1 MNGPEPGLEI
11 LPGLTLLRRLGK
23 GGMGEAW
30 LARDAQRG
38 CDVVAKLVPAGA
50 APAEV
55 ALLRREARLVRK
67 LDHPRIVPVYGFQDG
82 PGANVVTLRY
92 MPGGDASRLR
102 GGPVARIVA
111 VARDVADALAYL
123 HQLGVVHR
131 DVKLSNVLLDAEGR
145 GHLADFGIASLA
157 PGEEDGVLVR
167 GGGSRASMS
176 PQQRAGAPPEPADDL
191 YALGVLLHE
200 LLAAE
205 PAAGGE
211 ATLPALPQDLPVR
224 LRALASALVAES
236 PAWRPRSAAAA
247 RDELDKV
254 AAELRPIPAAAEPAR
269 PRLQPPP
276 RPAEPVTTPSLFG
289 PAAQPTSA
297 SRKPGL
303 EPWQLALVLSL
314 GVLAAI
320 AALWLPRWVTDPP
333 AAAATPVP
341 ARSAPPSETAAATP
355 PAEREATPVPV
366 AKPTLAPAAEAV
378 PAPKLTADPPR
389 RAAIAKPQETVPAPT
404 LQPTPEP
411 APTPDR
417 LAEAAA
423 LARHRDAGLALES
436 REEWK
441 GAVREYEAALAIDP
455 HVTFAVEGKERAQ
468 KRAELDDALAF
479 HAQHPERLS
488 APAVARE
495 VEQLLERA
503 RGVQP
508 AGPDLERKVTALEAQ
523 LARARTPV
531 AVVIESDGLTEL
543 TLSRVGPLGTLT
555 RRSLELVPGSYTLTG
570 SRRGYRDVRRQF
582 SVAPGAAPPP
592 VALRCQEAL

>member
-67 LDHPRIVPVYGFQDG
+67 LDHPRIVPVYGFRDG
-82 PGANVVTLRY
+82 PSASVVTLRY
-92 MPGGDASRLR
+92 MPGGDAGQLR
-102 GGPVARIVA
+102 GAPVARIVA
-111 VARDVADALAYL
+111 VARDVADALDYL
-123 HQLGVVHR
+123 HRFGVVHR

-157 PGEEDGVLVR
+157 AGEEDGLLLR

-200 LLAAE
+200 LLAAGPE
-205 PAAGGE
+205 SGGDG
-211 ATLPALPQDLPVR
+211 ALPKLPPELPVR
-224 LRALASALVAES
+224 LRGLANALVAES
-236 PAWRPRSAAAA
+236 PAWRPRSAAAV
-247 RDELDKV
+247 RDELDAV
-254 AAELRPIPAAAEPAR
+254 VAELRPLAPVATSPA

-276 RPAEPVTTPSLFG
+276 RAAEAVVTPSLFG
-289 PAAQPTSA
+289 REPQATSA
-297 SRKPGL
+297 GRKSGL
-303 EPWQLALVLSL
+303 APWQLALLLGL
-314 GVLAAI
+314 GVLAA
-320 AALWLPRWVTDPP
+320 ATALWLPRWATDAPVVEATPSPPP
-333 AAAATPVP
+333 APLPAEAPAAPSPQPEAEATPAV
-341 ARSAPPSETAAATP
+341 AAPPSPLKAS
-355 PAEREATPVPV
+355 
-366 AKPTLAPAAEAV
+366 
-378 PAPKLTADPPR
+378 ADPPR
-389 RAAIAKPQETVPAPT
+389 RAALAEPERTPPPD
-404 LQPTPEP
+404 PTPAP

-417 LAEAAA
+417 PAETAA
-423 LARHRDAGLALES
+423 LARYRDDGLALES
-436 REEWK
+436 REDWK
-441 GAVREYEAALAIDP
+441 GALREYEAALTIDP
-455 HVTFAVEGKERAQ
+455 RVTFALEGRERAR
-468 KRAELDDALAF
+468 KRAELDDAIAF
-479 HAQHPERLS
+479 HGQHPERLS

-495 VEQLLERA
+495 VEQLIERA
-503 RGVQP
+503 RAVRP
-508 AGPDLERKVTALEAQ
+508 AGADLERRIAALEAE
-523 LARARTPV
+523 LVRARTPV

-543 TLSRVGPLGTLT
+543 TLSRVGRLGTLT